1 MRQKKHTFSTLL
13 LLALALLAC
22 SESEVQDIAP
32 PADIP
37 QPEGADW
44 VLTNGKILTAD
55 DDFSIAQA
63 MAIEDG
69 RIIAVGNNDEIMSH
83 AGSNTELTDLAGQT
97 IVPGLIDN
105 HMHFVR
111 ATLQWHRQVR
121 WDGLHSREQALQML
135 KERSDTLPE
144 GEWVVVVGGFIFEQF
159 HDNSAPFTAAELDA
173 LIPDR
178 PVYIQN
184 AYVEA
189 FVNTAAM
196 QEAGITSDS
205 VANGQGEVLKDEDGN
220 PTGHLVGSAMNLA
233 MSHLPEVSDETWD
246 ESVALTIDSLLG
258 MGLTAVYDVGGA
270 TVNPS
275 YYEAVKR
282 VAEADNLEMRVFYTL
297 SPQNSSAR
305 TPEDTIGEMQN
316 NSPDNEGLHFAQFG
330 YGETVFRPLRANPF
344 LLSDENQEHFKN
356 IVITAIENGWQLNEH
371 SAREVKVRAV
381 LDIMEEI
388 AETHPQ
394 LLDMR
399 FTLAHTD
406 GISEESIERAMAL
419 GMIFATHSSSRS
431 ITTETHEAGH
441 KPPPIGTIND
451 MGGIWG
457 LGSDSTTSNS
467 PNPFHT
473 IGWVVTGHS
482 ASGKKTF
489 FETTSREEALIAHTR
504 TNGYSLF
511 REDHIGSLEVG
522 KIADF
527 VVLNDDYMT
536 VPEEEIK
543 DLYSL
548 MTVIGGEVV
557 YREQ

>member
-1 MRQKKHTFSTLL
+1 MKIHTISALL
-13 LLALALLAC
+13 LLTATLLAC
-22 SESEVQDIAP
+22 SKSEVPEDVAQVE
-32 PADIP
+32 PA
-37 QPEGADW
+37 QSEGADW
-44 VLTNGKILTAD
+44 ILTNGKILTAD
-55 DDFSIAQA
+55 LDFSIVEAL
-63 MAIEDG
+63 AIEDG
-69 RIIAVGNNDEIMSH
+69 RIVAVGTNDEVMTH
-83 AGSNTELTDLAGQT
+83 QGSNTELTDLAGQT

-135 KERSDTLPE
+135 KERADSLPE
-144 GEWVVVVGGFIFEQF
+144 GEWAIVVGGFIFEQF

-189 FVNTAAM
+189 FVNTLAM
-196 QEAGITSDS
+196 QEAGITAQSVVNERGS
-205 VANGQGEVLKDEDGN
+205 VATDENGQ
-220 PTGHLVGSAMNLA
+220 PTGHLIGSAINLA
-233 MSHLPEVSDETWD
+233 LQHLPEVADDRWD
-246 ESVALTIDSLLG
+246 ESVALTVESLLA

-270 TVNPS
+270 TVKPS

-305 TPEDTIGEMQN
+305 TPEDTIREMQN
-316 NSPDNEGLHFAQFG
+316 NTPDNQGVHFAQFG
-330 YGETVFRPLRANPF
+330 YGETVYRPLRANPF
-344 LLSDENQEHFKN
+344 TLSDENRQHFKN
-356 IVITAIENGWQLNEH
+356 IVITAVENGWQLNEH
-371 SAREVKVRAV
+371 AARENKIQAV
-381 LDIMEEI
+381 LDVIEEV

-399 FTLAHTD
+399 FTLAHTN
-406 GISEESIERAMAL
+406 GMSKESIERAMAL

-431 ITTETHEAGH
+431 ITTQTYESGH
-441 KPPPIGTIND
+441 TQPPIRTINE

-482 ASGKKTF
+482 ASGKQTF

-511 REDHIGSLEVG
+511 REDHIGSLETG
-522 KIADF
+522 KLADF

-536 VPEEEIK
+536 VPAEEIK
-543 DLYSL
+543 DLFSV
-548 MTVIGGEVV
+548 MTIINGKIV
-557 YREQ
+557 YTAE

>member
-1 MRQKKHTFSTLL
+1 MRQKKYTFSTLL
-13 LLALALLAC
+13 LLTATLLAC
-22 SESEVQDIAP
+22 SDSEVQQATPLIEP
-32 PADIP
+32 V
-37 QPEGADW
+37 QTEGADW

-55 DDFSIAQA
+55 NDFSIAQA

-69 RIIAVGNNDEIMSH
+69 RIVAVGNNNEVMSH
-83 AGSNTELTDLAGQT
+83 IGSNTELTDLAGQT
-97 IVPGLIDN
+97 LIPGLIDN

-159 HDNSAPFTAAELDA
+159 HDNSEPFTAAELDA

-189 FVNTAAM
+189 FVNTLAM
-196 QEAGITSDS
+196 QEADITADS
-205 VANGQGEVLKDEDGN
+205 VVNGQGEVLVDENGN

-246 ESVALTIDSLLG
+246 ESVALTVDSMLA

-270 TVNPS
+270 TVNPT
-275 YYEAVKR
+275 YYESVKR
-282 VAEADNLEMRVFYTL
+282 VADADNLEMRVFYTL
-297 SPQNSSAR
+297 SPQNSAAR
-305 TPEDTIGEMQN
+305 TPEDTIREMQN
-316 NSPDNEGLHFAQFG
+316 NSPDNDGLYFAQFG
-330 YGETVFRPLRANPF
+330 YGETVFRPLRASPF
-344 LLSDENQEHFKN
+344 LLSDENKEHFKN
-356 IVITAIENGWQLNEH
+356 IVITAVENGWQLNEH
-371 SAREVKVRAV
+371 AAREVKTKAV
-381 LDIMEEI
+381 LDVMEEV
-388 AETHPQ
+388 AEIHPQ
-394 LLDMR
+394 LRDMR

-406 GISEESIERAMAL
+406 GMSEESIARAMAL
-419 GMIFATHSSSRS
+419 GMLFATHSSSRS
-431 ITTETHEAGH
+431 ITMETHESGH
-441 KPPPIGTIND
+441 MPPPIRTINE

-473 IGWVVTGHS
+473 IGWVVTGLS
-482 ASGKKTF
+482 ASGNHTF
-489 FETTSREEALIAHTR
+489 FETTSREDALVAHTR

-511 REDHIGSLEVG
+511 REDDIGSLEIG
-522 KIADF
+522 KLADF

-536 VPEEEIK
+536 VPAEEIK
-543 DLYSL
+543 DLYSV
-548 MTVIGGEVV
+548 MTVIEGEIA
-557 YREQ
+557 YSAE